1 MEVVLCVL
9 WEIIFLKKAFLQL
22 PESIEPT
29 GCANRFVVGC
39 EKWIRTKKITWIW
52 VRATTGIDMLSTE
65 MGKAVDGGLEK
76 H

>member
-1 MEVVLCVL
+1 M
-9 WEIIFLKKAFLQL
+9 AFLQL

-76 H
+76 HQFSFEHVELEMYI